1 MYFTDHLQRRIFLP
15 NPPERIIS
23 LVPSQTELLV
33 DLGLEDKIV
42 GVTKFCVHPNH
53 LRKTKTIVGGTKSYR
68 FEVIDTLKPDL
79 IIGNKEE
86 NDREGI
92 ERLTEKYP
100 VWLSDIYDLKDSFR
114 MISDLGL
121 MTNTSSKAESLI
133 KLLEESFSEPAPK
146 MGTCLYLIWENPCL
160 VAGKNTFI
168 DSMLALA
175 GFENLMQLDRYPEID
190 EKKLIKLSP
199 DFLLLSSEPFPF
211 NEKHELAFQKLLPK
225 TQTLR
230 VDGEL
235 FSWYGSRLLQSALYF
250 RRLRAKIDSNPS
262 FRS

>member
-1 MYFTDHLQRRIFLP
+1 MNFTDQLNRTIFLP
-15 NPPERIIS
+15 KPPERIIS

-33 DLGLEDKIV
+33 DLGLEEKIV
-42 GVTKFCVHPNH
+42 GVTKFCIHPKH
-53 LRKTKTIVGGTKSYR
+53 LRKSKAIVGGTKNYR
-68 FEVIDTLKPDL
+68 LEVIDSLKPDL

-92 ERLTEKYP
+92 EKIAEKYP
-100 VWLSDIYDLKDSFR
+100 VWMSDIVTLEDSFR
-114 MISDLGL
+114 MISDIGL
-121 MTNTSSKAESLI
+121 LTGTDAKATFLNERL
-133 KLLEESFSEPAPK
+133 KESFQKPVPK
-146 MGTCLYLIWENPCL
+146 LGNCLYLIWENPHL

-190 EKKLIKLSP
+190 EKKLIELSP

-211 NEKHELAFQKLLPK
+211 KEKHELAFQKLLPK
-225 TQTLR
+225 TRTLR

-235 FSWYGSRLLQSALYF
+235 FSWYGSRLFQSAPYF
-250 RRLRAKIDSNPS
+250 RRLAAEIDSNPN